1 MSTERLYFADPYL
14 RAFAARVI
22 ARADRGGRPTV
33 ALDRTAFYPEG
44 GGQPTDHGTLDGAR
58 VIDVQSDDAGL
69 VWHVL
74 DRRLAR
80 DEVQGEVDWPRRFD
94 HIQQHHGQHLLSAA
108 FEELFGLPTLAFHLG
123 AEYSSIDL
131 PGEVPEDRIEAAERR
146 ANEVI
151 WEDRP
156 VVTRIVMPEELAT
169 IPLRKP
175 PVVEG
180 PVRIVSVP
188 DFDHSAC
195 GGTHPRSTGAVG
207 LLHVS
212 RRERRG
218 AETRVEFLCGRRAL
232 DDLRRKSGLVSRLA
246 SDLSVGAGEIE
257 EAVQRIREHESA
269 GRKRLATAMEQ
280 LLRYEA
286 LELVAWA
293 PRAGKLPLVHT
304 VRHDLSMDD
313 GRLLASAIVKAGGVV
328 VIGLRGDKAQL
339 LVAAPAT
346 AGVDCNAVVRAAL
359 EPVGGRGGG
368 QPAMAQ
374 GGVPDPAQLEAT
386 VLRAID
392 LITVG
397 IGQSLSP

>member
-1 MSTERLYFADPYL
+1 MSTERLNFADPYL

-22 ARADRGGRPTV
+22 ARADRDGRPAV

-44 GGQPTDHGTLDGAR
+44 GGQPADHGTLDGAR

-74 DRRLAR
+74 DRRVER
-80 DEVQGEVDWPRRFD
+80 DDVEGEVDWPRRFD
-94 HIQQHHGQHLLSAA
+94 HMQQHHGQHLLSAA
-108 FEELFGLPTLAFHLG
+108 FEELFGLATLAFHLG

-218 AETRVEFLCGRRAL
+218 AETRVEFLCGGRAL
-232 DDLRRKSGLVSRLA
+232 EDLRRKTRLVSRL
-246 SDLSVGAGEIE
+246 STDLSVGAGELE
-257 EAVQRIREHESA
+257 ETVQRIRHHEA
-269 GRKRLATAMEQ
+269 ATRKRLADNLER

-286 LELVAWA
+286 LELIAWA
-293 PRAGKLPLVHT
+293 PRAGNVPLVHT
-304 VRHDLSMDD
+304 IRDDLSLAD
-313 GRLLASAIVKAGGVV
+313 GRVLANAIVAAGGVA

-339 LVAAPAT
+339 LVAAPAA
-346 AGVDCNAVVRAAL
+346 AGVDCNAVVRTAL

-374 GGVPDPAQLEAT
+374 GGVPDSALLEAA
-386 VLRAID
+386 VIRAVELLTSAIRK
-392 LITVG
+392 
-397 IGQSLSP
+397 S

>member
-1 MSTERLYFADPYL
+1 MSTERLNFADPYL

-22 ARADRGGRPTV
+22 ARADRDGRPAV

-44 GGQPTDHGTLDGAR
+44 GGQPADHGTLDGAR

-74 DRRLAR
+74 DRRVER
-80 DEVQGEVDWPRRFD
+80 DDVEGEVDWPRRFD
-94 HIQQHHGQHLLSAA
+94 HMQQHHGQHLLSAA
-108 FEELFGLPTLAFHLG
+108 FEELFGLATLAFHLG

-218 AETRVEFLCGRRAL
+218 AETRVEFLCGGRAL
-232 DDLRRKSGLVSRLA
+232 EDLRRKTRLVSRL
-246 SDLSVGAGEIE
+246 STDLSVGAGELE
-257 EAVQRIREHESA
+257 ETVQRIKHHEA
-269 GRKRLATAMEQ
+269 ATRKRLADNLER

-286 LELVAWA
+286 LELIAWA
-293 PRAGKLPLVHT
+293 PRAGNVPLVHT
-304 VRHDLSMDD
+304 IRDDLSLAD
-313 GRLLASAIVKAGGVV
+313 GRVLANAIVAAGGVA

-339 LVAAPAT
+339 LVAAPAA
-346 AGVDCNAVVRAAL
+346 AGVDCNAVVRTAL

-374 GGVPDPAQLEAT
+374 GGVPDSALLEAA
-386 VLRAID
+386 VIRAVELLTSAIRK
-392 LITVG
+392 
-397 IGQSLSP
+397 S

>member
-1 MSTERLYFADPYL
+1 MSTERLNFADPYL

-22 ARADRGGRPTV
+22 ARADRDGRPAV

-44 GGQPTDHGTLDGAR
+44 GGQPADHGTLDGAR
-58 VIDVQSDDAGL
+58 VVDVQSDDAGL

-74 DRRLAR
+74 DRRVER
-80 DEVQGEVDWPRRFD
+80 DDVEGEVDWPRRFD
-94 HIQQHHGQHLLSAA
+94 HMQQHHGQHLLSAA
-108 FEELFGLPTLAFHLG
+108 FEELFGLATLAFHLG

-218 AETRVEFLCGRRAL
+218 AETRVEFLCGGRAL
-232 DDLRRKSGLVSRLA
+232 EDLRRKTRLVSRL
-246 SDLSVGAGEIE
+246 STDLSVGAGELE
-257 EAVQRIREHESA
+257 ETVQRIKHHEA
-269 GRKRLATAMEQ
+269 ATRKRLADNLER

-286 LELVAWA
+286 LELIAWA
-293 PRAGKLPLVHT
+293 PRAGNVPLVHT
-304 VRHDLSMDD
+304 IRDDLSLAD
-313 GRLLASAIVKAGGVV
+313 GRVLANAIVAAGGVA

-339 LVAAPAT
+339 LVAAPAA
-346 AGVDCNAVVRAAL
+346 AGVDCNAVVRTAL

-374 GGVPDPAQLEAT
+374 GGVPDSALLEAA
-386 VLRAID
+386 VIRAVELLTSAIRK
-392 LITVG
+392 
-397 IGQSLSP
+397 S